1 MLADLDSLQIDSRPP
16 RIVPLS
22 TKGEGS
28 PLLFVH
34 DVTGTVDVYHR
45 VVEQLNPDR
54 PCYGIHAPAYTAAA
68 DAGLTIEAMAS
79 SYLKASRALL
89 TAGGKAVLA
98 GFSLGG
104 MIAYEMARQHAETG
118 GRELPVL
125 MVDIT
130 VSLPRSRLE
139 LTRDMMLNL
148 PAWLRHDGLK
158 TSPWALVQRGLRRV
172 HKAFAP
178 NAQLPSS
185 GIWAELL
192 GRPVAHPEVTQV
204 MLAALQKYVPPPY
217 SGPVVLLRGKDRHLF
232 NTRDPALGWSAYAQN
247 LRTDALPGSHDT
259 WILDEKLPAS
269 VEVMRRN
276 LDSFD

>member
-1 MLADLDSLQIDSRPP
+1 MLADPDSLQFHSRQPQ
-16 RIVPLS
+16 IVPFS
-22 TKGEGS
+22 TDGEGP

-34 DVTGTVDVYHR
+34 DVTGTVEVYYR
-45 VVEQLNPDR
+45 VVELLHPDR
-54 PCYGIHAPAYTAAA
+54 PCYGILAPTYTAAA

-79 SYLKASRALL
+79 SYLKASRDLL
-89 TAGGKAVLA
+89 TADGNAVLA

-104 MIAYEMARQHAETG
+104 MIAYEMARQHAESG

-130 VSLPRSRLE
+130 VHAPRSRLQ
-139 LTRDMMLNL
+139 LTRDMLLNL
-148 PAWLRHDGLK
+148 PAWLLHDGLK
-158 TSPWALVQRGLRRV
+158 ASPWALLQRGLRRV

-178 NAQLPSS
+178 DAPLPTS
-185 GIWAELL
+185 GVWAELL
-192 GRPVAHPEVTQV
+192 GRPVAHPETTQV
-204 MLAALQKYVPPPY
+204 MLAALQKYVPPPFC
-217 SGPVVLLRGKDRHLF
+217 GPVVLLRGKDRHLF

-259 WILDEKLPAS
+259 WILDAKLPAS

-276 LDSFD
+276 LDSFG

>member
-1 MLADLDSLQIDSRPP
+1 MLADLDSLQIDSRLPQ
-16 RIVPLS
+16 IVPFS

-34 DVTGTVDVYHR
+34 DVTGTVDVYYR
-45 VVEQLNPDR
+45 VVELLNPDR
-54 PCYGIHAPAYTAAA
+54 PCFGIHAPAYTAAA

-79 SYLKASRALL
+79 SYLKASRSLL
-89 TAGGKAVLA
+89 TADGDAVLA

-104 MIAYEMARQHAETG
+104 MIAYEMARQHAESG

-178 NAQLPSS
+178 NAPLPSS

-192 GRPVAHPEVTQV
+192 GRPVAHPETTQV
-204 MLAALQKYVPPPY
+204 MLAALRKYVPPPY

-269 VEVMRRN
+269 VEVIRRN
-276 LDSFD
+276 LDSFG